1 MSQCKKINI
10 FYDIRAAVMQMSE
23 DNGQAKSRR
32 RRSRSYFSGLCRE
45 YGIVNRKSHLKWVH
59 NVSHDT
65 INKRSSTEMVDAI
78 FVESVGN
85 VASDPLSE
93 QCA

>member
-1 MSQCKKINI
+1 
-10 FYDIRAAVMQMSE
+10 
-23 DNGQAKSRR
+23 
-32 RRSRSYFSGLCRE
+32 
-45 YGIVNRKSHLKWVH
+45 VNRKSHLRWVH

-65 INKRSSTEMVDAI
+65 INKRSSMDLVDVI

-85 VASDPLSE
+85 VTSDPLSE

>member
-1 MSQCKKINI
+1 
-10 FYDIRAAVMQMSE
+10 MQMYE
-23 DNGQAKSRR
+23 DDGQAKSRR
-32 RRSRSYFSGLCRE
+32 HRSRSYFCKLCRE
-45 YGIVNRKSHLKWVH
+45 HGIMNRKSHLKWVH

-65 INKRSSTEMVDAI
+65 IDKRGSMDLVDVI

-85 VASDPLSE
+85 VASDPLPE

>member
-1 MSQCKKINI
+1 M
-10 FYDIRAAVMQMSE
+10 MQMYE
-23 DNGQAKSRR
+23 DDGQAKSRR
-32 RRSRSYFSGLCRE
+32 RRSRSYFCRLCRE

-65 INKRSSTEMVDAI
+65 INKRSSTDLVDVI

-85 VASDPLSE
+85 VVPDPLSE